1 MCVKLPF
8 RDLNSRSYPL
18 HPISTYTY
26 KMTITPRVCG
36 GNNLILKRLKNNLN
50 FIVGLILVSLYLN
63 S

>member
-1 MCVKLPF
+1 MYVKFPF
-8 RDLNSRSYPL
+8 RDLNSHSYPL
-18 HPISTYTY
+18 HPTSTYTY
-26 KMTITPRVCG
+26 KITITPRMCG

>member
-1 MCVKLPF
+1 MCVKLFF

-18 HPISTYTY
+18 HPTSTYTY
-26 KMTITPRVCG
+26 KMTITPRVCS